1 MDFDFDEEHE
11 LFRKS
16 LERFVENEVLP
27 VAMEIDEKGKFPHEL
42 FKKAGDLGYFGLRYP
57 AEYGGTDADSLMF
70 CILCEEL
77 ARGSLS
83 FAAGVMMQAMQ
94 STHFPF
100 HGGTEEQKQKFV
112 VPAIK
117 GAKVGAFAL
126 TEPDSGSDLGS
137 IRTSAVKDGDGYV
150 LNGTKTWATNAQIA
164 DFFTVMAVTDKEKKL
179 KGVDFFLVERDTP
192 GFTIGKD
199 IQKLG
204 LRGTE
209 TAELAFEDCRIPGE
223 NRLGEEGTGYDS
235 LMAILAEIRIMT
247 GALALGLGR
256 SALDMAVKYANERV
270 QFGRP
275 VGKFQAIRM
284 KLADVA
290 TELEASKWMV
300 YNTAW
305 LLDKGKE
312 CGKEAAMAKLFATEM
327 AVKAADEASRVFGS
341 YGFSMEYPIQI
352 LLRDARFLIIGG
364 GTSEILKLIIGR
376 ELGL

>member
-1 MDFDFDEEHE
+1 MDFELDEEHE

-16 LERFVENEVLP
+16 LEKFVDKEVLP
-27 VAMEIDEKGKFPHEL
+27 VAQEMDEKGKFPKEL
-42 FKKAGDLGYFGLRYP
+42 FKKAGELGFFGVRYP
-57 AEYGGTDADSLMF
+57 KKYGGSEGDNLMF

-83 FAAGVMMQAMQ
+83 FAAGVMMQALQ

-100 HGGTEEQKQKFV
+100 KCGTEEQKQRLI

-117 GAKVGAFAL
+117 GEKIGAFGL
-126 TEPDSGSDLGS
+126 TEPDAGTDLGS
-137 IRTSAVKDGDGYV
+137 IRTTASKDGDDYV
-150 LNGTKTWATNAQIA
+150 LNGTKAWTTNAQVA
-164 DFFTVMAVTDKEKKL
+164 DFFTIMAVTDKEKKL

-192 GFTIGKD
+192 GLTVGKD
-199 IQKLG
+199 IEKLG

-209 TAELAFEDCRIPGE
+209 TAELALEDCRIPKE
-223 NRLGEEGTGYDS
+223 NLLGKEGTGYDS
-235 LMAILAEIRIMT
+235 LMEILAEIRVMT

-256 SALDMAVKYANERV
+256 SALEQGVKYANERV

-275 VGKFQAIRM
+275 IGKFQAIKM

-290 TELEASKWMV
+290 TDLEAAKLLV
-300 YNTAW
+300 YYSAW
-305 LLDKGKE
+305 LLDKEKE
-312 CGKEAAMAKLFATEM
+312 CGKESAMAKLFATEM
-327 AVKAADEASRVFGS
+327 AVKAADKASRVFAS

-364 GTSEILKLIIGR
+364 GTSEILKLVIGR
-376 ELGL
+376 EIGL

>member
-1 MDFDFDEEHE
+1 MDFGFDEEHQ

-16 LERFVENEVLP
+16 LERFVENEVVP
-27 VAMEIDEKGKFPHEL
+27 VAQEMDERGKFPHEL
-42 FKKAGDLGYFGLRYP
+42 FKKAGDLGYFGVRYP
-57 AEYGGTDADSLMF
+57 KEYGGTEGDSIMF

-77 ARGSLS
+77 ARGSMS

-100 HGGTEEQKQKFV
+100 HSGTEEHRQKFI

-117 GAKVGAFAL
+117 GEKVGAFAL
-126 TEPDSGSDLGS
+126 TEPDAGSDLGS
-137 IRTSAVKDGDGYV
+137 IRTTAVKEGDEYV
-150 LNGTKTWATNAQIA
+150 LNGSKTWATNAQVA

-179 KGVDFFLVERDTP
+179 KGVDFFLVERGMP

-209 TAELAFEDCRIPGE
+209 TAELSFDDCRIPTE

-235 LMAILAEIRIMT
+235 LMAILAEIRVMT

-275 VGKFQAIRM
+275 IAKFQAIRM

-305 LLDKGKE
+305 MLDKGKE

-327 AVKAADEASRVFGS
+327 AVKAADEASRVFAS

>member
-1 MDFDFDEEHE
+1 MDFEFDEEHE

-16 LERFVENEVLP
+16 LERFVDNEVLP
-27 VAMEIDEKGKFPHEL
+27 VAQEIDEKGKFPHEL

-57 AEYGGTDADSLMF
+57 TEYGGTASDNLMF

-100 HGGTEEQKQKFV
+100 KHGTEEQRQKFI
-112 VPAIK
+112 VPALK
-117 GAKVGAFAL
+117 GEKIGAFAL

-150 LNGTKTWATNAQIA
+150 LNGTKTWATNAQVA

-209 TAELAFEDCRIPGE
+209 TAELSFEDCRIPEE

-235 LMAILAEIRIMT
+235 LMSILAEIRVMT

-275 VGKFQAIRM
+275 IGKFQAIRM

-290 TELEASKWMV
+290 TELEAARLLV
-300 YNTAW
+300 YNTASM
-305 LLDKGKE
+305 LDQGKE
-312 CGKEAAMAKLFATEM
+312 CGKESAMAKLFATEM
-327 AVKAADEASRVFGS
+327 AVKAADDASRVFAS

-352 LLRDARFLIIGG
+352 LLRDSRFLLIGG
-364 GTSEILKLIIGR
+364 GTSEILKLIIGK